1 MLYSGSFFRFLVHI
15 EGFFPRGGQTILKYP
30 FTTISMHET
39 EPDLGLFGC
48 MGDDVSSWEG
58 MAWKEPTHGYSPIF
72 QVFNLKNKV
81 MDASGD
87 RIP

>member
-1 MLYSGSFFRFLVHI
+1 
-15 EGFFPRGGQTILKYP
+15 
-30 FTTISMHET
+30 MHET